1 MSDQTPKSAF
11 EIAMERLR
19 QKDVQD
25 GIEHR
30 PPTDQQKAA
39 IAEVRSIYD
48 AKLAQ
53 EDVMHQSV
61 LLRTFDPQA
70 RATLQEEYRRSRERL
85 VSKREAEVDRI
96 RRGGAEAE
104 G

>member
-25 GIEHR
+25 GVERR

-39 IAEVRSIYD
+39 IAEVRSVYN

-53 EDVMHQSV
+53 EDVMHRSA
-61 LLRTFDPQA
+61 LSRTFDPEA
-70 RATLQEEYRRSRERL
+70 RAALQEEYRRSRERL
-85 VSKREAEVDRI
+85 ISERDAKIDRI
-96 RRGGAEAE
+96 RSGEA
-104 G
+104 GV